1 MKTILNPKKCN
12 IVIKYF
18 SFQKK
23 RKIKTKAITYLRKS
37 PVVGRKTIAHGY

>member
-1 MKTILNPKKCN
+1 MKNYFKSKKFN

-18 SFQKK
+18 CLQKK